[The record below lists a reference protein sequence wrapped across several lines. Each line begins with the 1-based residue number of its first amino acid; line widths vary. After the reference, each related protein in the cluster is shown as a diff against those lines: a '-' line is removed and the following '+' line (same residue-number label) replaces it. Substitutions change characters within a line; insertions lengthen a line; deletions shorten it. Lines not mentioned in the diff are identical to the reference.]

1 VGTVDDTVDSGEWVG
16 LAEAGRR
23 LGISEKTARRRVKA
37 GRLQARQM
45 STQHGPTW
53 QVWVPTGVDATG
65 RVDSTGTQAAT
76 MLELVRLVGELQ
88 AKAEA
93 SAMWQARAELLAH
106 QLGEAHER
114 IRMLEAPR
122 EPEPEPIPEP
132 VPETGPWSPPKPGPD
147 GPVRGPS
154 PPPPEG
160 GSVPWWRRWWGWLN
174 GA

>member
-1 VGTVDDTVDSGEWVG
+1 VDDTVDSGEWVG
-16 LAEAGRR
+16 LGEAGRR
-23 LGISEKTARRRVKA
+23 LGFSEKTARRRVKA
-37 GRLQARQM
+37 GQLQGRQV

-53 QVWVPTGVDATG
+53 QVWVPAGVDAAG
-65 RVDSTGTQAAT
+65 RVDSTGTLLAT

-106 QLGEAHER
+106 QLGEARER

-122 EPEPEPIPEP
+122 EDSTIVETEPEPAP
-132 VPETGPWSPPKPGPD
+132 VPEPPTPQPNGQGAGNPLPRVRDSASWWS
-147 GPVRGPS
+147 
-154 PPPPEG
+154 
-160 GSVPWWRRWWGWLN
+160 RWWSWLN